1 MDQIFLILFF
11 GGGGD
16 RQKKNF
22 LRGNDFKKYANAK
35 LVTQK
40 VCVIYVEY
48 LLIGPIL

>member
-1 MDQIFLILFF
+1 MDQIFFNSFF
-11 GGGGD
+11 WGGE
-16 RQKKNF
+16 RQKNYF